1 MNSPPDK
8 ARRRLLGLLAAA
20 PLLYPPQ
27 GLAQQAR
34 VLSRG
39 MPAWAP
45 SAGHVVSISYPAGQ
59 HLLGRGATLAEISP
73 AYQEWNPT
81 KPSVALY
88 GNRWYGWHSYYGYC
102 GCAFNGD
109 TRQIVLYNAGHASI
123 NVCAPSCFDLND
135 LRWKW
140 LDIPLPFDANAA
152 AVNAKVPQPMSV
164 EQYQQFYPPEQ
175 VDYLWGE
182 VQGDWSGWPS
192 GFGRPGKVQPIP
204 THTLGTLVHIPGTTY
219 GNVKGAMLYHGR
231 ATGLFAGTLS
241 VASHLYDFDT
251 NSWSR
256 TRNKYST
263 SGISSR
269 GCVFDSQS
277 GKAVAFGNGVNP
289 SSTYHIF
296 DAATKLWMTRTATV
310 AVATSTDHPGNVLHE
325 ASRLHIV
332 PAPRDAL
339 GAPSSLAVAY
349 QFWAAS
355 FDAIVGRGA
364 FFPVQLSI
372 SVKGGWPLNDLG
384 HNRYIGWAYCP
395 EDKCLYAINGTH
407 NSNKY
412 WRLVPPVGAVSQ
424 SDYLTGTWT
433 LTEHTFTSGAIQSP
447 GKYTSRSMMY
457 NRLSWDQVSRS
468 FIWFPDDV
476 NGPVQAFRPEALA

>member
-1 MNSPPDK
+1 MSCPPDL
-8 ARRRLLGLLAAA
+8 ARRRLLGLLAAT
-20 PLLYPPQ
+20 PMLYPPR
-27 GLAQQAR
+27 GLAGQAR
-34 VLSRG
+34 LASREV
-39 MPAWAP
+39 PAWAP
-45 SAGHVVSISYPAGQ
+45 PAGHIVSISHPAGK
-59 HLLGRGATLAEISP
+59 HPLGRGATLAEISP
-73 AYQEWNPT
+73 AFQEWNPT
-81 KPSVALY
+81 RPSVALY
-88 GNRWYGWHSYYGYC
+88 GNRWYGWHTYNGFC

-140 LDIPLPFDANAA
+140 LDTPLPFDANAA
-152 AVNAKVPQPMSV
+152 AASSGLSHPLSV
-164 EQYQQFYPPEQ
+164 EQYRQFYPPEQ

-182 VQGDWSGWPS
+182 VQGDWPGWPS
-192 GFGRPGKVQPIP
+192 GYGRPGKVQPIP
-204 THTLGTLVHIPGTTY
+204 THTRGTLVHIPGTVY
-219 GNVKGAMLYHGR
+219 GNVKGAMLYHGH

-256 TRNKYST
+256 TANQYPTR
-263 SGISSR
+263 GISFR

-277 GKAVAFGNGVNP
+277 GNAVAFGDGTNP
-289 SSTYHIF
+289 SSTYCVF
-296 DAATKLWMTRTATV
+296 NAATKRWTTRRASV

-339 GAPSSLAVAY
+339 GAPSSLAIMY
-349 QFWAAS
+349 QFWATP
-355 FDAIVGRGA
+355 FDDIVSNRA
-364 FFPVQLSI
+364 FTSVQLSI
-372 SVKGGWPLNDLG
+372 SVQGGWPLNDLG

-395 EDKCLYAINGTH
+395 EDKCLYAISGTH

-412 WRLVPPVGAVSQ
+412 WRLAPPVGAMLQ
-424 SDYLTGTWT
+424 FDYLAAAWT
-433 LTEHTFTSGAIQSP
+433 LTEHNFTYGVLQSP
-447 GKYTSRSMMY
+447 GKYTSRSMIY
-457 NRLSWDQVSRS
+457 NRLVWDRNSRS

-476 NGPVQAFRPEALA
+476 NGPVQAFRPEAIA